1 MGSRLVCEGRDNL
14 GLRMKRCPECNF
26 VYLDADEVCD
36 LDGTPLVR
44 AEDAEFGWGTDL
56 ETKVAQTPGITAQ
69 PPGRS
74 RKALAAGVVGGLA
87 LGAVVLFIVYYGI
100 AQKSRQAAQAQEQ
113 SAQDPLSGR
122 AIAPQLKPS
131 LTQTPPTLAASPS
144 LDTYSSTARSTP
156 SPRPVASRGAP
167 VSSDPVSTGANE
179 SAKTGRV
186 VIQLKNGVRVE
197 ADEAWRTK
205 EGVWYRR
212 NGIVTL
218 IKANRV
224 KAIEKTPPR

>member
-1 MGSRLVCEGRDNL
+1 
-14 GLRMKRCPECNF
+14 MKRCPECNF
-26 VYLDADEVCD
+26 VYLDTDEVCD
-36 LDGTPLVR
+36 LDGTPLVH
-44 AEDAEFGWGTDL
+44 AEDAEFGDEGPDL
-56 ETKVAQTPGITAQ
+56 ATKVAQAPETAAQ
-69 PPGRS
+69 APGRS
-74 RKALAAGVVGGLA
+74 RKALAAGVVAGLA
-87 LGAVVLFIVYYGI
+87 LGGVVLFIVYYGM

-113 SAQDPLSGR
+113 SSQDPLSGR
-122 AIAPQLKPS
+122 AIASQQTPS
-131 LTQTPPTLAASPS
+131 LTQTPPPPAASPS
-144 LDTYSSTARSTP
+144 LDTSSSTARSTP
-156 SPRPVASRGAP
+156 SPRPAATRGPA

-224 KAIEKTPPR
+224 KAIAKAPPK